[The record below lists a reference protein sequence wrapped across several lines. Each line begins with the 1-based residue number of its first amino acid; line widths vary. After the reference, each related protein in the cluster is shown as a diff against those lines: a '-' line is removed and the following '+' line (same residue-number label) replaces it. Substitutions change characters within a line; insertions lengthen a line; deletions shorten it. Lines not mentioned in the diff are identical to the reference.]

1 MIDHHIFVYR
11 IRIYDAETM
20 ILFLSRTND
29 TERPAHDLVVEPF
42 CLDCEEKKTTA
53 SPPATTCRPDP
64 STTATSGKLGSP
76 RAAGIRP

>member
-1 MIDHHIFVYR
+1 MIDHHIFVYG
-11 IRIYDAETM
+11 ISINDTKIL
-20 ILFLSRTND
+20 ILFSSRTND

-64 STTATSGKLGSP
+64 STTDTAGKLGSP
-76 RAAGIRP
+76 RAAGMRP